1 MNAAGSELWAAVDW
15 GDQSHTVCIVDAD
28 GKQVTSFTVKHEAEQ
43 LEKMV
48 LEIKQHGPIS
58 GVAVETNHG
67 LLILKLLDANLT
79 VYAVNPQA
87 LRPVASRPLSGG
99 SEKRPGRQL
108 HAGRRPENA
117 PRACASASAR

>member
-28 GKQVTSFTVKHEAEQ
+28 GKQVKSFTVKHEAEQ
-43 LEKMV
+43 LEKM
-48 LEIKQHGPIS
+48 
-58 GVAVETNHG
+58 ETNHG